1 MADTS
6 LASLFSFS
14 FSSRSTSSCKDSRIT
29 SLTFT
34 PRLDSFFLSS
44 AGTLA
49 HTVSVAI
56 RYYQNSI
63 MERYDKKVTTIPK
76 FNTWSW
82 GWELNPAQVV
92 DIANSAYFYAATF
105 PFL

>member
-1 MADTS
+1 MEWANSSGGIFLSMTDTS
-6 LASLFSFS
+6 LASLFSLS

-63 MERYDKKVTTIPK
+63 TATYDKKITTILVQHGAGDG
-76 FNTWSW
+76 N
-82 GWELNPAQVV
+82 
-92 DIANSAYFYAATF
+92 
-105 PFL
+105 

>member
-1 MADTS
+1 MDWANSSGGIFFSMADTS
-6 LASLFSFS
+6 LASLFSLS

-34 PRLDSFFLSS
+34 PKLDSFFLSS

-56 RYYQNSI
+56 WYYQNGI
-63 MERYDKKVTTIPK
+63 TATYDKKITTIQ
-76 FNTWSW
+76 F
-82 GWELNPAQVV
+82 
-92 DIANSAYFYAATF
+92 
-105 PFL
+105 